1 MEREFLPYELA
12 FELKQLGFNHP
23 CICIYSS
30 PNIKEL
36 KNVMQIYKNSELSL
50 ETSCTA
56 HMYQQAF
63 RFFRE
68 KYKIRFFIQSGMS
81 DLGEFFKIIFPDG
94 ESRSFSYATYELA
107 EIECLNT
114 LIEIVKS
121 K

>member
-1 MEREFLPYELA
+1 MEKEFVSYDLA
-12 FELKQLGFNHP
+12 LELKKLGFDEKCFSFYDKYEDLYESEGYYSYKDNVCSDEVVAP
-23 CICIYSS
+23 IYS
-30 PNIKEL
+30 
-36 KNVMQIYKNSELSL
+36 
-50 ETSCTA
+50 
-56 HMYQQAF
+56 QAF

-114 LIEIVKS
+114 LIEIVKN